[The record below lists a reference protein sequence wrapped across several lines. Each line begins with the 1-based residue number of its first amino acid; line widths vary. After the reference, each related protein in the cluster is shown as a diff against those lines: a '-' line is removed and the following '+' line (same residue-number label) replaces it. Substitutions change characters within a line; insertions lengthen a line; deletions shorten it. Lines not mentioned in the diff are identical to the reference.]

1 MLSSSKHSSNR
12 LLAGKAFKLEAQ
24 LAERLVSSLKQAG
37 IDLVTYLPET
47 RLSQILPLLRAD
59 PAFTLVPVASESE
72 AVTIGAGAALTG
84 KQVAIYIEC
93 TGLYVSCYTLVSIAR
108 RYGVPLLLIVGY
120 LGSMADQRKHNVYA
134 VSGAYVEPLLHAID
148 IPFQVLERGEQLE
161 ARIAD
166 AVRQMH
172 ALKLPVALLFTGEFS
187 E

>member
-1 MLSSSKHSSNR
+1 MHLEVE
-12 LLAGKAFKLEAQ
+12 LAQK
-24 LAERLVSSLKQAG
+24 LVSGLKQAR

-47 RLSQILPLLRAD
+47 RLSQILPLLRDD
-59 PAFTLVPVASESE
+59 PAFTLVPVSSESE

-120 LGSMADQRKHNVYA
+120 LGSMADQRNNSVYA
-134 VSGAYVEPLLHAID
+134 VSGTYVEPLLQALQIQ
-148 IPFQVLERGEQLE
+148 FQVLEDGERLE
-161 ARIAD
+161 ADIQD

-172 ALKLPVALLFTGEFS
+172 ALKLPVALLFSGDFTR
-187 E
+187 